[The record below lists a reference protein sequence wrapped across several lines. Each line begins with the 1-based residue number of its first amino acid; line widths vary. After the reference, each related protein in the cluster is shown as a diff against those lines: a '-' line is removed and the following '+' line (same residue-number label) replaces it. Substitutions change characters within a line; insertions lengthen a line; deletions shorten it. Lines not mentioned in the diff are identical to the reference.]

1 MSKLTQSCISHL
13 CFPSEDSHTSQANVV
28 FSKGEDWPRQ
38 GKQTAQGYQGIRS
51 GSDLLGLS
59 GLAFSLRERRG
70 RLEFTGVGGEKVQVT
85 KIAASMSLPP
95 RAQELGSLVLLSLD

>member
-1 MSKLTQSCISHL
+1 MSKLTESCISHL
-13 CFPSEDSHTSQANVV
+13 CFPSEDGHTSQANVV
-28 FSKGEDWPRQ
+28 FSKGGDWPRQ

-70 RLEFTGVGGEKVQVT
+70 CLEFTGVGGRRCK
-85 KIAASMSLPP
+85 SP
-95 RAQELGSLVLLSLD
+95 R